1 MSTSGAQQSLDSGV
15 GLTLAEVALP
25 PRPAA
30 PPPRGFWRILE
41 LIRPHRGVFY
51 FASATLVVESGFYLV
66 YPQAVRYA
74 VDAGILKG
82 SAAWIN
88 LTFLLLTAVAL
99 LHGIVIWLRQYFVR
113 WLGERVV
120 TELRSLVF
128 DRILTLHVRW
138 FHERRSGEIVGRLA
152 SDVTVIESFVSG
164 ELSTALS
171 SVVQLSG
178 GVVLLF
184 LLDARLTLLLL
195 LVVPP
200 LTLLALYFGG
210 ILRRKS
216 RALHDR
222 LAEVGGQ
229 VQEAIGA
236 IGTVQAFVRERREAR
251 TYRQGIEAAFEQ
263 SLELARWRAS
273 YVSSLSV
280 IGYAC
285 IASLFWYGGR
295 EVVRG
300 ELSLGTLMAFA
311 LYALMVTSSLG
322 TVATI
327 WGSLQRATG
336 ASERL
341 FAIID
346 AVPEISDPEQ
356 PQPLPPGKG
365 ALELRK
371 VNFSYPSRADKQV
384 LFDVDLRVGAG
395 ETVALVGRSGAGKS
409 TIVELLFRF
418 YDVDGGTVSLEGV
431 DVRQLRLRD
440 LRKAMALVSQEPVLF
455 SRSIRDN
462 IAYGCESATDEQ
474 IEAAAR
480 SAHAHAFITSF
491 PNGYA
496 TLVGERGVQLSG
508 GQKQRI
514 AIARAVLAN
523 PRVLVLDEASSSLD
537 AESEALVQEALAR
550 NQRGRTNLVI
560 AHRLSTVRDADR
572 IVVLEEGRVVEQGT
586 HSELM
591 ARNGAYWRL
600 VKSQFFAS
608 S

>member
-1 MSTSGAQQSLDSGV
+1 MGGARQ
-15 GLTLAEVALP
+15 
-25 PRPAA
+25 RP
-30 PPPRGFWRILE
+30 
-41 LIRPHRGVFY
+41 
-51 FASATLVVESGFYLV
+51 
-66 YPQAVRYA
+66 
-74 VDAGILKG
+74 
-82 SAAWIN
+82 
-88 LTFLLLTAVAL
+88 
-99 LHGIVIWLRQYFVR
+99 
-113 WLGERVV
+113 
-120 TELRSLVF
+120 
-128 DRILTLHVRW
+128 
-138 FHERRSGEIVGRLA
+138 
-152 SDVTVIESFVSG
+152 
-164 ELSTALS
+164 
-171 SVVQLSG
+171 
-178 GVVLLF
+178 
-184 LLDARLTLLLL
+184 
-195 LVVPP
+195 
-200 LTLLALYFGG
+200 
-210 ILRRKS
+210 
-216 RALHDR
+216 
-222 LAEVGGQ
+222 
-229 VQEAIGA
+229 
-236 IGTVQAFVRERREAR
+236 
-251 TYRQGIEAAFEQ
+251 
-263 SLELARWRAS
+263 
-273 YVSSLSV
+273 
-280 IGYAC
+280 
-285 IASLFWYGGR
+285 
-295 EVVRG
+295 
-300 ELSLGTLMAFA
+300 
-311 LYALMVTSSLG
+311 
-322 TVATI
+322 
-327 WGSLQRATG
+327 TG
-336 ASERL
+336 ARPRL